1 MDEHTLRLLEFDKVL
16 ARLSGHT
23 SFSAGRELALNLRPA
38 TTRDEVV
45 GRQRMTA
52 EASRLYELQPRVTLG
67 GVHDVRALADKAGLG
82 GVLQPSELLDIAST
96 LGAAGQLRKT
106 ILRLRPDD
114 KERAR
119 DELPLLAELASEM
132 EPLPELVEEIN
143 RSIDQRAEVTDAASP
158 ALASLRRNVRIAHD
172 RLNNK
177 LQDFISS
184 DKYRDAIQEPIVTLR
199 DGRYVIPVKA
209 EQRGQMKGI
218 VHDVSSS
225 GATVF
230 LEPLAVVELGNTW
243 RELQLEE
250 QREVERILRE
260 LSAMAGEGAEAIIDT
275 VGVLAELDL
284 AFAKAHFAL
293 ALGDTELPHA
303 GDEQPWILEPGG
315 SLRLVNAR
323 HPLLT
328 LREGSGEDGAVV
340 PITATVGGET
350 TALLVTGP
358 NTGGKT
364 VAIKTAGLLSL
375 MAQSGLPVPAD
386 AASTVPVFDNIHAD
400 IGDEQ
405 SIEQSLSTFSSH
417 MTKIIKILKSARR
430 ESLVLLDELAAGT
443 DPIEGSALARAILAR
458 LLEIGCLVIATTH
471 HGELKAFAHTTDGIT
486 NASVEFDSETLAPT
500 YHLTIGLPGRS
511 NALTIAE
518 RLGLP
523 HDLIELARDAIDPDT
538 AQVETLLTDI
548 RRERDEAVLAREA
561 EVRARGEAE
570 QAQQQ
575 ADERLSEVED
585 RLDEMVERT
594 TAELEAD
601 ANSVREL
608 LTQAEAAAERGRV
621 KRAQERLEKAL
632 ERKKQNEAKRPP
644 RRTPR
649 RTLRAKKEKKAP
661 AGTGGP
667 KPEEIQAGDLVWVE
681 GYDRYG
687 EALSAPN
694 ARGEVELHMGP
705 LRGRVR
711 IDQVERVQRPKH
723 GDGHGPRD
731 RDKGVTTSVSE
742 IEAPPLELEVRGQTV
757 DEAIPV
763 VDQYLDQAYRAALP
777 FVRIIHGRGTGTL
790 RRQLQE
796 MLAKHPLVKSYETGA
811 REEGGEGVTVVHLAE

>member
-1 MDEHTLRLLEFDKVL
+1 MNPFSLRLIVSL
-16 ARLSGHT
+16 G
-23 SFSAGRELALNLRPA
+23 
-38 TTRDEVV
+38 VV
-45 GRQRMTA
+45 
-52 EASRLYELQPRVTLG
+52 
-67 GVHDVRALADKAGLG
+67 
-82 GVLQPSELLDIAST
+82 
-96 LGAAGQLRKT
+96 
-106 ILRLRPDD
+106 
-114 KERAR
+114 
-119 DELPLLAELASEM
+119 
-132 EPLPELVEEIN
+132 
-143 RSIDQRAEVTDAASP
+143 AASP

-177 LQDFISS
+177 LQEFLSS

-209 EQRGQMKGI
+209 DQRGKIKGI

-250 QREVERILRE
+250 QREVERVLRE

-303 GDEQPWILEPGG
+303 GEEQPWILEPGG
-315 SLRLVNAR
+315 TLRLVNAR

-328 LREGSGEDGAVV
+328 LREGSEEVV

-350 TALLVTGP
+350 TALLITGP

-386 AASTVPVFDNIHAD
+386 AASTIPVFENILAD

-443 DPIEGSALARAILAR
+443 DPIEGSALARAILTR

-471 HGELKAFAHTTDGIT
+471 HGELKAFAHTTDGIS
-486 NASVEFDSETLAPT
+486 NASVEFDPETLAPT

-523 HDLIELARDAIDPDT
+523 HDLIVLARDAIDPDT
-538 AQVETLLTDI
+538 AQVESLLTDI
-548 RRERDEAVLAREA
+548 RRERDEAVVAREA
-561 EVRARGEAE
+561 EEKALGEAE

-575 ADERLSEVED
+575 AEQARQQADERIAEVEE

-601 ANSVREL
+601 AKAVREL

-621 KRAQERLEKAL
+621 KRAGERLEKAL
-632 ERKKQNEAKRPP
+632 ERKKQTEAKRPP
-644 RRTPR
+644 RRTSRP
-649 RTLRAKKEKKAP
+649 KKTKKAP

-667 KPEEIQAGDLVWVE
+667 APKEIQQGDLVWIS

-687 EALSAPN
+687 EALGPPN
-694 ARGEVELHMGP
+694 DRGEVELHMGP

-711 IDQVERVQRPKH
+711 LDQVERVQRPKH
-723 GDGHGPRD
+723 GEGQPSKVKDS
-731 RDKGVTTSVSE
+731 VTMNLSE
-742 IEAPPLELEVRGQTV
+742 VEAPPLELEVRGQTV
-757 DEAIPV
+757 DEAIPT

-796 MLAKHPLVKSYETGA
+796 MLAKHPLVKSYETGK

>member
-1 MDEHTLRLLEFDKVL
+1 MDEHSLRVLEFEKVL
-16 ARLSGHT
+16 ARLADHT

-38 TTRDEVV
+38 TNRDEVV
-45 GRQRMTA
+45 RRQRLTA
-52 EASRLYELQPRVTLG
+52 EARRLYELQPRVGLG

-82 GVLQPSELLDIAST
+82 AALQPSELLDVAST
-96 LGAAGQLRKT
+96 LGSAGELRSA
-106 ILRLRPDD
+106 ILRFRPDE
-114 KERAR
+114 KQQGR
-119 DELPLLAELASEM
+119 DELPLLSELASEM
-132 EPLPELVEEIN
+132 EPLPELVAEIS

-177 LQDFISS
+177 LQDFLNS
-184 DKYRDAIQEPIVTLR
+184 DKYRDAIQEPIITLR

-209 EQRGQMKGI
+209 DQRGQIKGI

-230 LEPLAVVELGNTW
+230 LEPLPVVELGNTW

-250 QREVERILRE
+250 QREVERVLRE
-260 LSAMAGEGAEAIIDT
+260 LSAMTGDGAEAIIDT

-284 AFAKAHFAL
+284 AFAKGH
-293 ALGDTELPHA
+293 LGLSFGGTELPHE
-303 GDEQPWILEPGG
+303 GDEQPWIVEPGG
-315 SLRLVNAR
+315 SLHIVNGR

-328 LREGSGEDGAVV
+328 LQIGSGEDGVV
-340 PITATVGGET
+340 PMTATVGDEH
-350 TALLVTGP
+350 TALLLTGP

-364 VAIKTAGLLSL
+364 VALKTAGLLAV

-386 AASTVPVFDNIHAD
+386 AASTMPVFDDIHAD

-417 MTKIIKILKSARR
+417 MTNIINVLERARP

-443 DPIEGSALARAILAR
+443 DPIEGSALARAILTR

-471 HGELKAFAHTTDGIT
+471 HGELKAFAHTTEGIT
-486 NASVEFDSETLAPT
+486 NASVEFDPVTLAPT

-523 HDLIELARDAIDPDT
+523 HDLIELARSAIDPDQ

-548 RRERDEAVLAREA
+548 RRERDEAAEAREA

-570 QAQQQ
+570 QAKQQ
-575 ADERLSEVED
+575 AEQRLAEVED
-585 RLDEMVERT
+585 RLDEMVERS

-601 ANSVREL
+601 IESVRRL
-608 LTQAEAAAERGRV
+608 VTQAEAAAERGRA
-621 KRAQERLEKAL
+621 KRAAERLEKAL
-632 ERKKQNEAKRPP
+632 ERKKQTEEKRPP
-644 RRTPR
+644 RP
-649 RTLRAKKEKKAP
+649 KKRSKAKAP
-661 AGTGGP
+661 ADSGGP
-667 KPEEIQAGDLVWVE
+667 APAEIQPGDLVWIA

-687 EALSAPN
+687 EATSTPDD
-694 ARGEVELHMGP
+694 RGEIELHLGP
-705 LRGRVR
+705 LRGRIR
-711 IDQVERVQRPKH
+711 LDQVERVQRPKH
-723 GDGHGPRD
+723 GAGPAPQ
-731 RDKGVTTSVSE
+731 TSATSTLPE
-742 IEAPPLELEVRGQTV
+742 PEPPPLEIDLRGQTV
-757 DEAIPV
+757 DEAVPA
-763 VDQYLDQAYRAALP
+763 VDQYLDQAFRAALP
-777 FVRIIHGRGTGTL
+777 FVRVIHGRGTGTL
-790 RRQLQE
+790 RAQVREL
-796 MLAKHPLVKSYETGA
+796 LAKHPLVKSYETGK

>member
-16 ARLSGHT
+16 ARLAGHT
-23 SFSAGRELALNLRPA
+23 TFSAGRELALNLRPA

-45 GRQRMTA
+45 RRQRITA
-52 EASRLYELQPRVTLG
+52 EASRLYELQPRAALG
-67 GVHDVRALADKAGLG
+67 GVHDVRAFADKAGLG
-82 GVLQPSELLDIAST
+82 AVLQPSELLDIAST
-96 LGAAGQLRKT
+96 LGAAGQLRTT
-106 ILRLRPDD
+106 ILRLRPSD
-114 KERAR
+114 KEEAR
-119 DELPLLAELASEM
+119 SERGQNELPLLAEMASEM
-132 EPLPELVEEIN
+132 EPLPELVEEIS

-158 ALASLRRNVRIAHD
+158 MLASLRRNVRIAHD

-177 LQDFISS
+177 LQEFISS

-209 EQRGQMKGI
+209 DQRGQIKGI

-230 LEPLAVVELGNTW
+230 LEPLPVVELGNTW

-250 QREVERILRE
+250 QREVERVLRE
-260 LSAMAGEGAEAIIDT
+260 LSALAGEGAEAIIDT

-284 AFAKAHFAL
+284 AFAKAHLAL

-303 GDEQPWILEPGG
+303 GEEQAWILPQGG
-315 SLRLVNAR
+315 TLRLVNAR

-328 LREGSGEDGAVV
+328 GDVV

-386 AASTVPVFDNIHAD
+386 AASTIPVFRDILAD

-443 DPIEGSALARAILAR
+443 DPIEGSALARAILTR

-471 HGELKAFAHTTDGIT
+471 HGELKAFAHTTDGIS
-486 NASVEFDSETLAPT
+486 NASVEFDPETLAPT

-523 HDLIELARDAIDPDT
+523 HDLIELARGAIDPDT
-538 AQVETLLTDI
+538 AQVESLLTDI
-548 RRERDEAVLAREA
+548 RRERDEAVVAREA
-561 EVRARGEAE
+561 EEKALGEAE

-575 ADERLSEVED
+575 AEQARQQADERIAEVEE

-601 ANSVREL
+601 AKAVREL

-621 KRAQERLEKAL
+621 KRAGERLQKAL
-632 ERKKQNEAKRPP
+632 ERKKQSEAKRPA
-644 RRTPR
+644 RRTPK
-649 RTLRAKKEKKAP
+649 AKKTKKAP
-661 AGTGGP
+661 EGTGGP
-667 KPEEIQAGDLVWVE
+667 APKEIQQGDLVWIS

-687 EALSAPN
+687 EALGPPN
-694 ARGEVELHMGP
+694 ERGEVELHMGP

-723 GDGHGPRD
+723 GEGQPSKVKDS
-731 RDKGVTTSVSE
+731 VTTNISE

-757 DEAIPV
+757 DEAIPT

-796 MLAKHPLVKSYETGA
+796 MFAKHPLVKSYETGA